1 MTLIL
6 EGQVDVL
13 SMVEGRD
20 NYRVKALKGIVNL
33 DKDTSETVKRD
44 VSNKSNDNK
53 EKGEETEKIK
63 REEKPPKVHEI
74 SEKLMK
80 KLNPENR
87 NSYVDKLSVLVYG
100 KMQSAGSVKR
110 YLKDG
115 LSSLRPSIL
124 KKISGTIV

>member
-1 MTLIL
+1 
-6 EGQVDVL
+6 
-13 SMVEGRD
+13 MVEGRD